1 MRAVVTGGAG
11 FIGSHL
17 ADELI
22 ARGAEV
28 HIIDNRAA
36 GDSAFV
42 HPSAEIHAE
51 DIRSEKVKEIFQ
63 GIRPDTVFHLAA
75 QVDVRRSVKS
85 PRQDADI
92 NLAGTLNVLEAAK
105 TAGVK
110 KIIFSSTSAVY
121 GEKKDGKICETSPPD
136 PVSFYGL
143 SKWAGEK
150 YIELFSRIHHL
161 PFTILRY
168 GNVYGPRQR
177 GEGEA
182 GVIAVFLE
190 KLSRKEPFTVYGDG
204 EQTRDFIYVSDV
216 VEATIAAADKGD
228 GEIIHV
234 STGKKTSLNTL
245 IRTLE
250 RIHGTALKVN
260 YQAEKPGDIKESC
273 LDNEKAKRILGF
285 QPKVSLMEGLKITY
299 QWKMGMEKGHDRR
312 RS

>member
-36 GDSAFV
+36 WDSAFV

-121 GEKKDGKICETSPPD
+121 GEKKDGKIRETSPPD